1 MRTGSSHRSSFTGL
15 VCRQAVRRPLEAVL
29 AASGALSSVAFIF
42 AAVAFVQARPNVP
55 TLSGDSEFDGERSFT
70 DLKRLV
76 SFGPRPP
83 GSPALEQSQHFIAGE
98 LHAAG
103 ANVVLESFTA
113 STPLGAIPM
122 TNLIA
127 KIPGSSSAV
136 VIIAGHCDTKRT
148 NFPFVGA
155 NDGGSSG
162 AFLLEMARVLARR
175 KNALTYW
182 LVFFDGEEA
191 LQHWSNTD
199 GLYGSRHFVQE
210 LSAQG
215 TLNQV
220 RAVRGRRTL
229 QHRLLSYS
237 T

>member
-1 MRTGSSHRSSFTGL
+1 VTTISPARHQTTDPRLKVTL
-15 VCRQAVRRPLEAVL
+15 AVL
-29 AASGALSSVAFIF
+29 GVLVSLNLVLALAAYI
-42 AAVAFVQARPNVP
+42 QARPNTP
-55 TLSGDSEFDGERSFT
+55 ALAPGGDFDASRGFA